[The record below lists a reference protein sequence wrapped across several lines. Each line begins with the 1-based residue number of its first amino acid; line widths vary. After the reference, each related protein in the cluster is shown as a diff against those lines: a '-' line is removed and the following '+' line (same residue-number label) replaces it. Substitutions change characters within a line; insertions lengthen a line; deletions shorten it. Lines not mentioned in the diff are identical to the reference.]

1 MEVLVRRYMGFSAYF
16 HSMGYDVGKFREELD
31 GAVAHIK
38 SKPVTV
44 IGLSVHIAVCI
55 SLEL

>member
-1 MEVLVRRYMGFSAYF
+1 MGFSAYF